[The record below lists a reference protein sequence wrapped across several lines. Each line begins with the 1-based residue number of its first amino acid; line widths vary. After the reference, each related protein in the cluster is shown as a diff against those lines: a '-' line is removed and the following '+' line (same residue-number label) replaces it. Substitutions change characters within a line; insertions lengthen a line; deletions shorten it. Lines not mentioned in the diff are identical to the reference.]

1 MSYCTNINCSSPQN
15 YDGANFCMSC
25 GKQILLKERY
35 RPLHL
40 IGHGGFGRTFLST
53 DEYIPS
59 KPKCVIKQL
68 YFPQTEPKQ
77 NND

>member
-25 GKQILLKERY
+25 GKQLLLKERY
-35 RPLHL
+35 RPFRL

-53 DEYIPS
+53 DEY
-59 KPKCVIKQL
+59 
-68 YFPQTEPKQ
+68 
-77 NND
+77 